1 MPRSHGC
8 ERVTMPPTVTVAT
21 MPILTNPLAARSAKK
36 LMPHTS
42 LAKWHLAHFN
52 ISMLTQF

>member
-1 MPRSHGC
+1 MAA
-8 ERVTMPPTVTVAT
+8 MPPTVTVAT